1 MEAAARQAHGLTQ
14 PGGIALT
21 GASLRPNH
29 RCDTRLAPCPGQ
41 HARVML
47 DRCRHRTGTK
57 TTAVWQENASG
68 RCGRR
73 SRGSRTGNVGFD
85 MPHGERA
92 DRDPARSYQRLDTSD
107 LARLGRA
114 AHAELDAFF
123 ARNPHLAGWRD
134 RVRIIAL
141 AQGGAE
147 HYLRGRRG
155 VRDLDVIVCFAE
167 DPRLPR
173 LFRRMVVSWDW
184 GPSKLGRCP
193 HDPPDY
199 TGRAVDVAYWV
210 IPDRPSPIAG
220 LREWLA
226 GRATRHA
233 DPERKPDLAHE
244 PVVLIH
250 PDLGSVAWDPG
261 EAPPPRPKTTEHRK
275 PHGLVPP

>member
-1 MEAAARQAHGLTQ
+1 MLAG
-14 PGGIALT
+14 
-21 GASLRPNH
+21 
-29 RCDTRLAPCPGQ
+29 RCDRRAEDRAP
-41 HARVML
+41 
-47 DRCRHRTGTK
+47 
-57 TTAVWQENASG
+57 
-68 RCGRR
+68 
-73 SRGSRTGNVGFD
+73 GNVGFD
-85 MPHGERA
+85 MPHGESA
-92 DRDPARSYQRLDTSD
+92 DRDPARSYERLDRAD

-114 AHAELDAFF
+114 AEAELAAFF

-155 VRDLDVIVCFAE
+155 IRDLDVIVCFAE
-167 DPRLPR
+167 DSRLPR

-193 HDPPDY
+193 HDRPEY
-199 TGRAVDVAYWV
+199 SGRAVDVAFWV
-210 IPDRPSPIAG
+210 IPDRPSAIAG

-226 GRATRHA
+226 RRAARHA
-233 DPERKPDLAHE
+233 DPARKPDLAHE

-261 EAPPPRPKTTEHRK
+261 EAPPPRPKTTGHRK
-275 PHGLVPP
+275 PHGLVPL

>member
-1 MEAAARQAHGLTQ
+1 
-14 PGGIALT
+14 
-21 GASLRPNH
+21 
-29 RCDTRLAPCPGQ
+29 
-41 HARVML
+41 
-47 DRCRHRTGTK
+47 
-57 TTAVWQENASG
+57 
-68 RCGRR
+68 
-73 SRGSRTGNVGFD
+73 
-85 MPHGERA
+85 MPHGDCS
-92 DRDPARSYQRLDTSD
+92 DRDPARSYEPLDTSD

-167 DPRLPR
+167 DPRLPH

-199 TGRAVDVAYWV
+199 TGRAVDVAFWV
-210 IPDRPSPIAG
+210 IPDRPSPIAA

-226 GRATRHA
+226 ERAARKA
-233 DPERKPDLAHE
+233 DPARNPDLAHE
-244 PVVLIH
+244 PVVLIC
-250 PDLGSVAWDPG
+250 PGLGSVAWDPG
-261 EAPPPRPKTTEHRK
+261 RAPPPKPKTTGHRK

>member
-1 MEAAARQAHGLTQ
+1 V
-14 PGGIALT
+14 P
-21 GASLRPNH
+21 P
-29 RCDTRLAPCPGQ
+29 
-41 HARVML
+41 
-47 DRCRHRTGTK
+47 
-57 TTAVWQENASG
+57 
-68 RCGRR
+68 
-73 SRGSRTGNVGFD
+73 GNVGFD
-85 MPHGERA
+85 MPQGECA
-92 DRDPARSYQRLDTSD
+92 NRDPARSYARLDKSD

-114 AHAELDAFF
+114 AQAELEAFL

-147 HYLRGRRG
+147 HYLRGHRG

-173 LFRRMVVSWDW
+173 LLRRMIVSWDW

-193 HDPPDY
+193 HDPPEY
-199 TGRAVDVAYWV
+199 TGRAVDVAFWV
-210 IPDRPSPIAG
+210 IPDHPTPVAG

-226 GRATRHA
+226 ARAARKT
-233 DPERKPDLAHE
+233 DPVRNTDLAHE

-261 EAPPPRPKTTEHRK
+261 GAPAPRPKTTGHRK